1 MSALLDE
8 RHGPRSIPSVP
19 RSSRT
24 GGAQGAAGLAI
35 FVFAVFASAFL
46 IFLVQPMVGKRIL
59 PWFGGAPAVWT
70 LCLAFYQST
79 LFLGYAYAHLLVRFA
94 PPPGQLAVHAVV
106 VCAALA
112 ALPVLPGDRWR
123 PTGASSPNADILAML
138 GVNVALPFLVLAATG
153 PLVQVWFARSSPER
167 SPYPLYAVSNAGSL
181 LALLA
186 YPLFFE
192 PRLGLSDTGDLW
204 SLAFAVTAA
213 AVLACAA
220 LAWRAAPG
228 SRDPRL
234 AEESEG
240 GERPGR
246 ARVALWLLLPACA
259 VVLLMGVT
267 NKLCLDVA
275 SVPFLWIL
283 PLAAYLLTL
292 ILCFASERPARRF
305 PYLALGLVTL
315 VAITGQPLWLPWVE
329 QPVRAFFGSALAQIV
344 GFCLLLFSVCMMLH
358 AELYRLRPPPRSLT
372 AFYLCVAG
380 GGALGGL
387 FVGILAPVLFDGY
400 YELELGLALAWLLV
414 PISAAHDPSRRSTA
428 GAARWRPALVSALA
442 VALIAYVSAP
452 AESSSEGLQ
461 YRGRTFFGVLRV
473 RDRGTEQQPQR
484 HLASGNT
491 LHGVQFLVPGG
502 GRRPSSYFGHAT
514 AIGLVMAARA
524 TEQTTRIG
532 VIGLGAGT
540 LAAYGREGDLVRFYE
555 IDPAVVRIA
564 RDAGYF
570 DFLSESPAEIEIV
583 VGDARLSLAR
593 ERAQG
598 IPQDFD
604 ILVLDAFSSDAI
616 PVHLLTREAFRLYL
630 DALAPDGLLAVH
642 VTNRYLDLMSQV
654 ARQGMEAG
662 LAAQQVQ
669 TAVTPLYQSLHA
681 RWVLLSR
688 DPDRLRELAAFMSR
702 HLEAMGVP
710 AASLDVKR
718 PTPSQ
723 LRELPAW
730 TDDYSDVF
738 GLMRSPLSSA
748 GGGR

>member
-1 MSALLDE
+1 
-8 RHGPRSIPSVP
+8 V
-19 RSSRT
+19 
-24 GGAQGAAGLAI
+24 GLAV

-94 PPPGQLAVHAVV
+94 PPPGQLAVHAIVV
-106 VCAALA
+106 VAALA

-153 PLVQVWFARSSPER
+153 PLVQVWFARRSPGR

-181 LALLA
+181 LALVA
-186 YPLFFE
+186 YPLLFE
-192 PRLGLSDTGDLW
+192 PRLGLADTGDLW
-204 SLAFAVTAA
+204 SLAFAATAA

-220 LAWRAAPG
+220 LAWRAAQG
-228 SRDPRL
+228 SRESRV
-234 AEESEG
+234 AEEGEG
-240 GERPGR
+240 GERPGV
-246 ARVALWLLLPACA
+246 ARVVLWLLLSACA

-292 ILCFASERPARRF
+292 ILCFASERPIRRL
-305 PYLALGLVTL
+305 PYLVLGLVTL
-315 VAITGQPLWLPWVE
+315 VVIIGQPLWLPWVE
-329 QPVRAFFGSALAQIV
+329 KPVRGFFSSAFTQIV
-344 GFCLLLFSVCMMLH
+344 GFCLLLFSVGMMLH

-400 YELELGLALAWLLV
+400 YELELGLALAWLLIPV
-414 PISAAHDPSRRSTA
+414 SGAFDPGSGPRG
-428 GAARWRPALVSALA
+428 GASRWRPALVSALA

-452 AESSSEGLQ
+452 AGSASRDLQ
-461 YRGRTFFGVLRV
+461 YGGRTFFGVLRI
-473 RDRGTEQQPQR
+473 RDWGDEQHPPQR

-502 GRRPSSYFGHAT
+502 GQRPSAYFGHAT
-514 AIGLVMAARA
+514 AIGLVMAARPVEEA
-524 TEQTTRIG
+524 TRMG

-564 RDAGYF
+564 RDDGYF
-570 DFLSESPAEIEIV
+570 DFLSESRAEVEIV

-593 ERAQG
+593 EQAQG
-598 IPQDFD
+598 IVQDFD

-616 PVHLLTREAFRLYL
+616 PVHLLTREAFRLYV
-630 DALAPDGLLAVH
+630 DALAPGGLLAVH

-654 ARQGMEAG
+654 ARQGLEAG
-662 LAAQQVQ
+662 LEALQAQ
-669 TAVTPLYQSLHA
+669 TSGAPLYQSMGA

-688 DPDRLRELAAFMSR
+688 DTDRIRDLAAFMPR
-702 HLEAMGVP
+702 HHEALGVP
-710 AASLDVKR
+710 AAKLDVKR
-718 PTPSQ
+718 PTRSQ
-723 LRELPAW
+723 LRQIPAW

-738 GLMRSPLSSA
+738 GLMRSPLSK
-748 GGGR
+748 GVRGR